1 MCSDQGAPIKTK
13 AVWVSLLPEA
23 AVGEAIAEASRF
35 QDELYACLTG
45 RRDELFKLA
54 DAVLCVPGAV
64 HSAVE
69 LTLLPEHRR
78 GHGAMYDGLN
88 QGRID
93 TDRLRSLLAG
103 LPLLRFPDGRLGAVS
118 RIMCGAR

>member
-1 MCSDQGAPIKTK
+1 MRCS
-13 AVWVSLLPEA
+13 
-23 AVGEAIAEASRF
+23 
-35 QDELYACLTG
+35 
-45 RRDELFKLA
+45 
-54 DAVLCVPGAV
+54 VPPPV

-78 GHGAMYDGLN
+78 GLGAMYDGLN

-103 LPLLRFPDGRLGAVS
+103 LPLPRFSDGRLVLAVDVLPWLRS
-118 RIMCGAR
+118 DAP